1 MANWADTSYRIEGS
15 ESDLRKVYNVIDNF
29 VTGKSKPVLENASK
43 EWEGNIVKALG
54 ASDEQLKKSYLRGF
68 IEEYELDEDVIRIN
82 AEEVWGATDF
92 RHILGNLMSELTI
105 YYIVEEAG
113 CDVFATNDIDG
124 KYFPEQYL
132 VDAYVKDAEYYEYF
146 ETEKQMKDFVST
158 LIDKE
163 DFTDEDIKA
172 WNEEHEDDDSYI
184 YTPVRDKFNMKI
196 VLTALILLHILAV
209 PLAYSHK
216 SNMP

>member
-163 DFTDEDIKA
+163 DFTDEDIEA